1 MKLAIDH
8 LVIAAP
14 DLESGANHVADL
26 LGVAPQGGGA
36 HPRMGTHNRVMGM
49 FGGMYL
55 EVIAIDPAAPAPE
68 RPPLS
73 LRSGPGCRLWSASL
87 PSMWCSRNCT
97 EYDLLNCIGTVPITL
112 STINRQ

>member
-36 HPRMGTHNRVMGM
+36 HP
-49 FGGMYL
+49 
-55 EVIAIDPAAPAPE
+55 
-68 RPPLS
+68 
-73 LRSGPGCRLWSASL
+73 
-87 PSMWCSRNCT
+87 
-97 EYDLLNCIGTVPITL
+97 
-112 STINRQ
+112 